1 MFKQNK
7 YLFPVLIVLLAI
19 VLLCAIA
26 FGAVSILPSDMFSSI
41 THFFQG
47 KQPANI
53 YEGVFIQLRL
63 PRVLLCAI
71 TGAIL
76 AVSGVLMQGLF
87 RNPIVEPG
95 LVGTSAGAAFGASVV
110 FVMAAGINKNIGQIL
125 GTKIT
130 GWLISAG
137 ISATFFLQSFKE
149 VTGPFLTPLFA
160 FGGALLATYT
170 VYSMAKNAKRVSII
184 SLLLIGI
191 AVNAIGL
198 SGTGFMSYI
207 ARDPQARSITFWNLG
222 TFSGASWLQVFIV
235 GTVAAAIF
243 IMALRYSKQL
253 NALLLGEEEA
263 GYLGVDTD
271 KLKRRVML
279 LNTAMVSVATAFVGV
294 ISFMGLIVPHVL
306 RLLMGS
312 DNKKLLPASMLA
324 GAALLTLADM
334 GARLLLAPAEIPIGI
349 ITSLVGAPVFIILL
363 KRFNILQQK
372 GGGNA

>member
-1 MFKQNK
+1 MLQKSK
-7 YLFPVLIVLLAI
+7 YFFPVLMALLVI
-19 VLLCAIA
+19 TLLCAVA
-26 FGAVSILPSDMFSSI
+26 FGAVSVLPAEMFSSVK
-41 THFFQG
+41 HFFQG
-47 KQPANI
+47 RQPANI

-95 LVGTSAGAAFGASVV
+95 LIGTSAGAAFGASIV
-110 FVMAAGINKNIGQIL
+110 FVMGASFGP
-125 GTKIT
+125 
-130 GWLISAG
+130 
-137 ISATFFLQSFKE
+137 SFKAYA
-149 VTGPFLTPLFA
+149 GPFLVPLFA
-160 FGGALLATYT
+160 FAGGLLATFT
-170 VYSMAKNAKRVSII
+170 VYSLAKNTARVSII

-235 GTVAAAIF
+235 GAVAAIIF
-243 IMALRYSKQL
+243 IISLRYSKQL

-263 GYLGVDTD
+263 GYLGVDAD
-271 KLKRRVML
+271 KLKRRIMI

-306 RLLMGS
+306 RLLLGS
-312 DNKKLLPASMLA
+312 DNKKLLPASMIT
-324 GAALLTLADM
+324 GAMLLTLADM

-349 ITSLVGAPVFIILL
+349 ITSLVGAPIFIILL